1 MSNLF
6 QTQIEQLLAEA
17 DPQNNLQSQVEVPVT
32 HVAESINV
40 VPPFL
45 QHAQTVPR

>member
-6 QTQIEQLLAEA
+6 QTQIQQLLAEA
-17 DPQNNLQSQVEVPVT
+17 NPRNNLQSQVEVPVA
-32 HVAESINV
+32 HMAESINV

-45 QHAQTVPR
+45 QHARTVPR